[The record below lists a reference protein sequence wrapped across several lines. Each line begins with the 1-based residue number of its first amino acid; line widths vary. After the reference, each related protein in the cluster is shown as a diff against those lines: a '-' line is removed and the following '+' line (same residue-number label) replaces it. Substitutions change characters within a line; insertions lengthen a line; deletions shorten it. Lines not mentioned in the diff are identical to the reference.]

1 MNVEAIID
9 MENETMIHPETGELL
24 RRDVRLIEFK
34 FKGEPFTVNM
44 PGWYPA
50 EGDDGIFSHEDMKI
64 AGQVLRTLKARHAE
78 SLAKNN
84 FNINNPVLT

>member
-1 MNVEAIID
+1 MK
-9 MENETMIHPETGELL
+9 NETMIHPETRELL
-24 RRDVRLIEFK
+24 HRDVRAID
-34 FKGEPFTVNM
+34 FTYKDEKIIVNM

-64 AGQVLRTLKARHAE
+64 AGQALRTLKARHAE

>member
-1 MNVEAIID
+1 MGD
-9 MENETMIHPETGELL
+9 ETMIHPETGELL
-24 RRDVRLIEFK
+24 HRDVRAID
-34 FKGEPFTVNM
+34 FTYKDEKIIVNM

-64 AGQVLRTLKARHAE
+64 AGQALRTLKARHEE

-84 FNINNPVLT
+84 FNIDNPVLT